1 MNLSSL
7 NPFARKT
14 SSVAVQPP
22 AAAGAPAPTPTTS
35 KGKRAVSQTAP
46 VGPGLVERLW
56 TSWLNRPRAV
66 PAAPAS
72 AAASTSAP
80 AQDHFEAIRNEI
92 EAFDEEKKGALE
104 RLMTFL
110 FTVAAYVGP
119 FIVALAVAQ
128 EIADTYSGAW
138 QWGNSWSVATHLVAW
153 FGELGLAALTVSIA
167 TAVRRAA
174 SDGEMLPRLVASIV
188 AFVVFSVASGLAQ
201 WYVAMLHVSP
211 GTTAGH
217 VALAFRVAMPVAIDL
232 ASMLYLSIM
241 KIKSL
246 KRYLA
251 EMGQKAEAIE
261 QVNKSHLRVEQAQQ
275 EAHQAKQQHDQYM
288 QSLAATQ
295 QVVIDLQRLIT
306 GHIVTTATAALSGR
320 PAGETLVELAPAV
333 DAGSQDGAQPEGVAA
348 SNGHRSFR
356 RSR

>member
-1 MNLSSL
+1 MAQEAGKGVCLQMDFPSL
-7 NPFARKT
+7 WGRIVPRG
-14 SSVAVQPP
+14 
-22 AAAGAPAPTPTTS
+22 AG
-35 KGKRAVSQTAP
+35 
-46 VGPGLVERLW
+46 LDERLW
-56 TSWLNRPRAV
+56 NAWLTRLCVV
-66 PAAPAS
+66 PATL
-72 AAASTSAP
+72 TSALDAVSSSAL
-80 AQDHFEAIRNEI
+80 AQGHFEAIRRQI
-92 EAFDEEKKGALE
+92 DAFDEEKKGALE

-128 EIADTYSGAW
+128 EIADTYSGPW

-167 TAVRRAA
+167 TAVRRVV
-174 SDGEMLPRLVASIV
+174 SDGEMLPRLVASIA

-201 WYVAMLHVSP
+201 WYVATLQVSP
-211 GTTAGH
+211 ATTAGQ

-275 EAHQAKQQHDQYM
+275 EAHQAKQQHDQYL

-306 GHIVTTATAALSGR
+306 GHIVTTATTALSGR
-320 PAGETLVELAPAV
+320 PAGETLVELAPTV
-333 DAGSQDGAQPEGVAA
+333 EAGGQDGAQPEGVAA
-348 SNGHRSFR
+348 SNGHLSFR